1 MIRPMTIDDY
11 DAVYACWMTCAGM
24 GLNTIDDSRDGIAKY
39 LARNPTTCFVD
50 ERDGRI
56 TGVIIAGHD
65 GRRGYIYHTAISPDH
80 RHQGIGTALVEAALH
95 ALTDEGIAKVALV
108 VFARNADGNAFWQR
122 LGFTPRDDLTYRNK
136 ALAEL
141 TRIDT

>member
-11 DAVYACWMTCAGM
+11 DAVYACWMSCTGM
-24 GLNTIDDSRDGIAKY
+24 GLNTIDDSRDGITKY

-50 ERDGRI
+50 ECDGRI

-65 GRRGYIYHTAISPDH
+65 GRRGYIYHTAVSPDH
-80 RHQGIGTALVEAALH
+80 RHQGIGTALVEAALQ

-108 VFARNADGNAFWQR
+108 VFAHNADGNAFWQR
-122 LGFTPRDDLTYRNK
+122 LGFTSRDDLTYRNK

>member
-1 MIRPMTIDDY
+1 MTIDDY
-11 DAVYACWMTCAGM
+11 DAVCACCMSCTGM

-65 GRRGYIYHTAISPDH
+65 GRRGYIYHTAVSPDH

-108 VFARNADGNAFWQR
+108 VFARNADGHAFWPR
-122 LGFTPRDDLTYRNK
+122 LGFTARDDLTYRNQ

>member
-1 MIRPMTIDDY
+1 MTIDDY
-11 DAVYACWMTCAGM
+11 DAVCACCMSCTGM

-65 GRRGYIYHTAISPDH
+65 GRRGYIYHTAVSPDH
-80 RHQGIGTALVEAALH
+80 RHQGI
-95 ALTDEGIAKVALV
+95 
-108 VFARNADGNAFWQR
+108 ADGNAFWQR
-122 LGFTPRDDLTYRNK
+122 LGFTSRDDLTYRNK
-136 ALAEL
+136 VLAEL

>member
-1 MIRPMTIDDY
+1 MTIDDY
-11 DAVYACWMTCAGM
+11 DAVYACWMSCTGM

-80 RHQGIGTALVEAALH
+80 RHQGIGTALV
-95 ALTDEGIAKVALV
+95 

-122 LGFTPRDDLTYRNK
+122 LGFTSRDDLTYRNK

>member
-1 MIRPMTIDDY
+1 MTIDDY
-11 DAVYACWMTCAGM
+11 DAVCACCMSCTGM

-65 GRRGYIYHTAISPDH
+65 GRRGYIYHT
-80 RHQGIGTALVEAALH
+80 
-95 ALTDEGIAKVALV
+95 DEGIAKVALV

-122 LGFTPRDDLTYRNK
+122 LGFTSRDDLTYRNK

>member
-1 MIRPMTIDDY
+1 MTIDDY
-11 DAVYACWMTCAGM
+11 DAVYACWMSCTGM

-95 ALTDEGIAKVALV
+95 ALADEGIAKVALV

-122 LGFTPRDDLTYRNK
+122 LGFTSRDDLTYRNK

>member
-11 DAVYACWMTCAGM
+11 DAVCACCMSCTGM

-65 GRRGYIYHTAISPDH
+65 GRRGYIYHTAVSPDH

-95 ALTDEGIAKVALV
+95 ALTDEGS
-108 VFARNADGNAFWQR
+108 
-122 LGFTPRDDLTYRNK
+122 PRWRSSSSP
-136 ALAEL
+136 A
-141 TRIDT
+141 TRMATRSGSGSDSHRATT

>member
-1 MIRPMTIDDY
+1 MEWLELKIDTSPSGL
-11 DAVYACWMTCAGM
+11 DAVTALLEQQG
-24 GLNTIDDSRDGIAKY
+24 
-39 LARNPTTCFVD
+39 
-50 ERDGRI
+50 I

-65 GRRGYIYHTAISPDH
+65 GRRGYIYHTAVSPDH

-122 LGFTPRDDLTYRNK
+122 LGFTSRDDLTYRNK

>member
-1 MIRPMTIDDY
+1 MPSAHAVCHAPAWGSTPSTTHATASPNIWHATRPHASWTS
-11 DAVYACWMTCAGM
+11 V
-24 GLNTIDDSRDGIAKY
+24 
-39 LARNPTTCFVD
+39 
-50 ERDGRI
+50 

-65 GRRGYIYHTAISPDH
+65 GRRGYIYHTAVSPDH

-122 LGFTPRDDLTYRNK
+122 LGFTSRDDLTYRNK

>member
-1 MIRPMTIDDY
+1 MTIDDY
-11 DAVYACWMTCAGM
+11 DAVCACCMSCTGM

-65 GRRGYIYHTAISPDH
+65 GRRGYIYHTAVSPDH

-108 VFARNADGNAFWQR
+108 VFARNADGNAFW
-122 LGFTPRDDLTYRNK
+122 
-136 ALAEL
+136 
-141 TRIDT
+141 

>member
-1 MIRPMTIDDY
+1 MTIDDY

>member
-1 MIRPMTIDDY
+1 M
-11 DAVYACWMTCAGM
+11 
-24 GLNTIDDSRDGIAKY
+24 TIDDSRDGIAKY

-65 GRRGYIYHTAISPDH
+65 GRRGYIYHTAVSPDH

-122 LGFTPRDDLTYRNK
+122 LRFTSRDDLTYRNK